1 MGDPI
6 ELEERKQDYNTTY
19 RFSSRETVSV
29 VLVIIQ
35 GAILAVIK
43 GANLMAQGTS
53 IKTPSVSTGD
63 MQRQLHGTAFLSLE
77 HWAYIVLAVLLPLLL
92 LGGFHAAMAVW
103 TNRGTDPIAALVS
116 GGILTQFFGSLT
128 VTFTA
133 LLLTLASLMFILQRR
148 TEGEFAK
155 RPDYK
160 HRLAYKLP
168 IYGGLAMLAIFKVI
182 SFCSLLAA
190 FLESLTLI
198 GVKGADI
205 GGLYLTQFLPSLLA
219 LVVFAAAAWYLMRL
233 AKGYDKSSLYSLVML
248 CVSVLLSVAL
258 FTTAV
263 MAAHKDIDRTPPM
276 PMPVPMNSDSYHWME

>member
-1 MGDPI
+1 
-6 ELEERKQDYNTTY
+6 
-19 RFSSRETVSV
+19 
-29 VLVIIQ
+29 
-35 GAILAVIK
+35 
-43 GANLMAQGTS
+43 MAQVTS
-53 IKTPSVSTGD
+53 TNTPLVSTNG

-77 HWAYIVLAVLLPLLL
+77 HWAYITLAVLLPLLL

-103 TNRGTDPIAALVS
+103 TNKGTDPVAALMS

-133 LLLTLASLMFILQRR
+133 LLLTLAPLMFILQRR
-148 TEGEFAK
+148 TEGEFIK
-155 RPDYK
+155 RSGYR

-168 IYGGLAMLAIFKVI
+168 IYGGLAVLAVFKVI
-182 SFCSLLAA
+182 SFSSLLAA

-219 LVVFAAAAWYLMRL
+219 LVVFAAAAWYLMCL
-233 AKGYDKSSLYSLVML
+233 AKGYDKSSLYSLVVL
-248 CVSVLLSVAL
+248 CVAVLLSVAL

-263 MAAHKDIDRTPPM
+263 MAAHKDVDRTQPM
-276 PMPVPMNSDSYHWME
+276 PMPTPMNSDPYHWME